1 MNLLCHS
8 ILFISVKNKN
18 KYIRNIT
25 FVMNSLPVMLKVT
38 EREFYYSWV
47 LVSSWKDHKS
57 APCTRGGESR
67 FWNPENC
74 CFWNPEFEK
83 LFLVE
88 SGIPLKRLE
97 FGVQVPLNHK
107 VESKID
113 LFSLCVLFS
122 QFRPRDVH
130 KGLFISYASISG
142 TPNEN
147 IVQNHL
153 NIALLNVF

>member
-57 APCTRGGESR
+57 APCTRGGIQILESG
-67 FWNPENC
+67 
-74 CFWNPEFEK
+74 K
-83 LFLVE
+83 LLLLE
-88 SGIPLKRLE
+88 SGIWETFSCGIRNPAKTI
-97 FGVQVPLNHK
+97 GVQVPLNHK
-107 VESKID
+107 VESRID

>member
-1 MNLLCHS
+1 
-8 ILFISVKNKN
+8 
-18 KYIRNIT
+18 
-25 FVMNSLPVMLKVT
+25 MNSLPVT
-38 EREFYYSWV
+38 
-47 LVSSWKDHKS
+47 
-57 APCTRGGESR
+57 R

-107 VESKID
+107 VESRID